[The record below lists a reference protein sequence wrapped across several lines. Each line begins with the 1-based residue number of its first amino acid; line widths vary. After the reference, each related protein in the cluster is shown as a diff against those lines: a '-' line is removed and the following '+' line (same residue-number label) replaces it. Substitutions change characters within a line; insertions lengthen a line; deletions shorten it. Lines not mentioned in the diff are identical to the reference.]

1 MILTYNAFTVSCDKH
16 IVVVNETVKFYTYF
30 V

>member
-1 MILTYNAFTVSCDKH
+1 MILTYNAFTVSCDSQ